1 MNGFQFEH
9 SMLNTTTP
17 PNGPSADNRIAGIPV
32 TPTNSTEVS
41 AAAKNHQESMLNK
54 LTKTQQID
62 VLKFAQSHQIR
73 PEDPTWILVEML
85 GHVRFTTD
93 TLPARIEAAGNNAV
107 EAINQQRLVEQKA
120 FSVNAMREMDSMLST
135 ISSRFAKEAKKITD
149 EQMHRRLIINSLMTI
164 SWVTLLI
171 TGSVLIGYFFAQGH
185 VYWGV
190 RSDAPLINRLSVLL
204 NLPAGYII
212 FPWLIAAIIMIGRYY
227 WIDRKNDGWR

>member
-1 MNGFQFEH
+1 MNFFQFDPT
-9 SMLNTTTP
+9 MLNKAAQKDR
-17 PNGPSADNRIAGIPV
+17 PSTDNRAAGIPV
-32 TPTNSTEVS
+32 TPTASTEDPAV
-41 AAAKNHQESMLNK
+41 KNHQESALDK

-73 PEDPTWILVEML
+73 PDDPAWMLVEML

-120 FSVNAMREMDSMLST
+120 FSVNAMRELDSMLKI
-135 ISSRFAKEAKKITD
+135 ISSRFAKETKNITD
-149 EQMHRRLIINSLMTI
+149 EQMHRRLIINGLMTI
-164 SWVTLLI
+164 SWVSMLI
-171 TGSVLIGYFFAQGH
+171 SGSVVCGYFFAQGH
-185 VYWGV
+185 VYWRV
-190 RSDAPLINRLSVLL
+190 TSDAPLINILSLIF